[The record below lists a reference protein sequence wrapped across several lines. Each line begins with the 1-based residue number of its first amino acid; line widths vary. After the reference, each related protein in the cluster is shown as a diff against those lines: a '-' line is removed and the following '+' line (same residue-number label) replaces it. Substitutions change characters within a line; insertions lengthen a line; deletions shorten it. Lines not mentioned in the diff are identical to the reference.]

1 MSLSHRQH
9 MSKVNISQLN
19 QLDIGYG
26 VPWYNIE
33 KKGTLPTQLTLLFHV
48 LRQVLICIQRKTR
61 RKEQTK
67 ALTVQ
72 VFQTPH
78 LKVGQGYEWTGPA

>member
-1 MSLSHRQH
+1 M
-9 MSKVNISQLN
+9 VYP
-19 QLDIGYG
+19 DITQK
-26 VPWYNIE
+26 N
-33 KKGTLPTQLTLLFHV
+33 KGTLSTQLTLIFHIP
-48 LRQVLICIQRKTR
+48 RQALICIQRKTK

-78 LKVGQGYEWTGPA
+78 LKVGQDYE

>member
-1 MSLSHRQH
+1 

-33 KKGTLPTQLTLLFHV
+33 K
-48 LRQVLICIQRKTR
+48 QRDTPYTTNITFPRPKTSLNLYSEKNT
-61 RKEQTK
+61 KERETKTK

>member
-1 MSLSHRQH
+1 
-9 MSKVNISQLN
+9 MSKVNMSELN

-33 KKGTLPTQLTLLFHV
+33 NKGTLSTQLTLLFHI
-48 LRQVLICIQRKTR
+48 LRQALICIQRKTQ
-61 RKEQTK
+61 RKEQMK

-72 VFQTPH
+72 AFQIPH
-78 LKVGQGYEWTGPA
+78 LKVGQDYEWTGPA